1 MKRKRKC
8 ALGRHEWEG
17 CRCVHCGKTC
27 HEWESCRCA
36 RCGTVRDE
44 DHDWDSCTCTVC
56 NKLRDESHESHDW
69 AKDCEKCSKCGKVR
83 VLSETDAS
91 HDWAKDCEKCSKC
104 GKVRMLSE
112 IAKQAKIGGVYQLKA
127 LEKLT
132 DQAILAEIAK
142 TDICPV
148 VRSAAVK
155 GLTDPTL
162 VAAVGPWVEG
172 TK

>member
-36 RCGTVRDE
+36 RCGTVREE

-69 AKDCEKCSKCGKVR
+69 AKDCEKGSKCGKVQ
-83 VLSETDAS
+83 
-91 HDWAKDCEKCSKC
+91 
-104 GKVRMLSE
+104 MLSE

-148 VRSAAVK
+148 VRSVAVK

-172 TK
+172 TKTCVVSDAAL